1 MDRQQDSHHSNFGD
15 AEAYAQ
21 VQSLFMAA
29 VELPISDRIPWV
41 TRQPD
46 VDPQIVTQVVAA
58 LKADAVCGGDKD
70 VSVDD
75 DPALAATVDSGLI
88 ETQQHRV
95 RVLPQI
101 PNYEIIEEIDRGGM
115 GIVYRARQLRPER
128 IVAIKMMK
136 MGAFSSAREMQRF
149 LNEANAASQMDHAA
163 VVPIYEAGE
172 FQGEPFIS
180 IEVHRWRNSGMCSGA
195 WRN

>member
-1 MDRQQDSHHSNFGD
+1 MDRQEDSHHSSSGD
-15 AEAYAQ
+15 VEVYAQ
-21 VQSLFMAA
+21 VQSLFTAA
-29 VELPISDRIPWV
+29 VELPMSERIPWV
-41 TRQPD
+41 TGQAE
-46 VDPQIVTQVVAA
+46 VDPPIVKQVVAA
-58 LKADAVCGGDKD
+58 LKADAVCGGDQ
-70 VSVDD
+70 VESVDD
-75 DPALAATVDSGLI
+75 DPALAVTVDSGLI
-88 ETQQHRV
+88 ETQQHRA

-101 PNYEIIEEIDRGGM
+101 PNYEIIEEIDRGGT

-136 MGAFSSAREMQRF
+136 MGAFSSAREIQRF

-180 IEVHRWRNSGMCSGA
+180 IEVHRWRDAVAGA
-195 WRN
+195 